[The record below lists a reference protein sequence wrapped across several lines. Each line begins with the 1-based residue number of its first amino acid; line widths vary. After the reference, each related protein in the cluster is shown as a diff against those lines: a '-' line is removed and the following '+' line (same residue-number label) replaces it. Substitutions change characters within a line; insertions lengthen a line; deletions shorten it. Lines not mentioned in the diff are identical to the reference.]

1 METAAAP
8 PLAAPARMSRKLLFT
23 LTATTALVVGNIYYA
38 QPLLGEIAA
47 AFGTSAASTG
57 RIPTW
62 GQLGYVAGL
71 VLVTPLGDVLE
82 KRRLLVGLLVL
93 AGLALVGAGLAPTF
107 PLLLAASAG
116 IGVTAVLA
124 QILIP
129 FAATL
134 SEPDERARN
143 LGTVLSAALVGV
155 FLSRTVSGAVGGA
168 LGWRAMFGIAGGAMF
183 ALALLLRLWL
193 PRYEPEERL
202 SYPRLLG
209 SVWALFRGLPEL
221 RAIAITGALVYAA
234 LQVFWAALAF
244 YLRDSFHAGPET
256 AGLFGL
262 LGAAGA
268 FAANLA
274 GRNLERV
281 GARRLIRGCIALMLG
296 AYAVFAAFG
305 AGYAGLVVGLAFLDV
320 GAQATTVSNQS
331 EIYRIHPGA
340 QTRLNT
346 IYKIFYFVGG
356 AAGSSS
362 SALAWDFFGWSGVCA
377 VGAAFLL
384 AALLWEVR
392 GVPAARRAAA

>member
-202 SYPRLLG
+202 STQHRPSTRH
-209 SVWALFRGLPEL
+209 SCHS
-221 RAIAITGALVYAA
+221 
-234 LQVFWAALAF
+234 LQSK
-244 YLRDSFHAGPET
+244 D
-256 AGLFGL
+256 
-262 LGAAGA
+262 A
-268 FAANLA
+268 FASTKLHNFRHLHT
-274 GRNLERV
+274 ESV
-281 GARRLIRGCIALMLG
+281 RG
-296 AYAVFAAFG
+296 
-305 AGYAGLVVGLAFLDV
+305 
-320 GAQATTVSNQS
+320 TS
-331 EIYRIHPGA
+331 ESEMPY
-340 QTRLNT
+340 
-346 IYKIFYFVGG
+346 
-356 AAGSSS
+356 GSSS
-362 SALAWDFFGWSGVCA
+362 LLARIQSSVRNKTGPVRANGFSGVGDCGYSA
-377 VGAAFLL
+377 KACSLSCHVNIRKESNLDSKKVRQSGAENHVCVAF
-384 AALLWEVR
+384 
-392 GVPAARRAAA
+392 ARRRYALSPGRTQERDRTTARR